1 MIGATGSGRQ
11 GSGGQAEL
19 RAEEL
24 ASRFPPLLVEAER
37 VAQSVAQGTHGR
49 RRAGS
54 GDAFWQYRRAQPGDG
69 AGAIDWRRSARSDHL
84 YVRETEWAASQT
96 VWLWLDGSPSMHWR
110 SDTGLPTKHSRA
122 RLLILALAALA
133 LKGGER
139 VAPLAGTAP
148 PCWGNGALSRLAD
161 ALERA
166 ADAPPAPPDRL
177 PRHATLVLAGDFL
190 DPLPQIQARM
200 EALAGLGAGGHLL
213 QVLDPAEETLPYAGR
228 LRFQGLEGEGE
239 LETGRAE
246 DLRDDYR
253 RRLTAQ
259 RDGLAAMARGLG
271 WSFATHRTDRPAAAC
286 LLALAQKVG
295 GQAP

>member
-37 VAQSVAQGTHGR
+37 IAQSVAQGVHGR

-110 SDTGLPTKHSRA
+110 SDTGLPTKHSREQEGC
-122 RLLILALAALA
+122 AAH
-133 LKGGER
+133 R
-139 VAPLAGTAP
+139 
-148 PCWGNGALSRLAD
+148 
-161 ALERA
+161 
-166 ADAPPAPPDRL
+166 
-177 PRHATLVLAGDFL
+177 
-190 DPLPQIQARM
+190 
-200 EALAGLGAGGHLL
+200 
-213 QVLDPAEETLPYAGR
+213 
-228 LRFQGLEGEGE
+228 
-239 LETGRAE
+239 
-246 DLRDDYR
+246 
-253 RRLTAQ
+253 
-259 RDGLAAMARGLG
+259 RGLN
-271 WSFATHRTDRPAAAC
+271 RPSS
-286 LLALAQKVG
+286 
-295 GQAP
+295 APG

>member
-1 MIGATGSGRQ
+1 MTGESRRQ
-11 GSGGQAEL
+11 ASAVEF

-24 ASRFPPLLVEAER
+24 ASRLPPLLVEAER
-37 VAQSVAQGTHGR
+37 VAQSVAQGVHGR

-54 GDAFWQYRRAQPGDG
+54 GDAFWQYRRAGPGDE

-96 VWLWLDGSPSMHWR
+96 VWLWLDSSPSMHWR
-110 SDTGLPTKHSRA
+110 SDTQLPTKHSRA
-122 RLLILALAALA
+122 RLLILALASLL

-139 VAPLAGTAP
+139 VAALAGGA
-148 PCWGNGALSRLAD
+148 PCWGNGALARLAD
-161 ALERA
+161 SLERA
-166 ADAPPAPPDRL
+166 AQTPPVPPERL

-190 DPLPQIQARM
+190 DPLPEIHSRLT
-200 EALAGLGAGGHLL
+200 ALAQSGAGGHLL

-228 LRFQGLEGEGE
+228 LRFQGLEGEGD

-246 DLRDDYR
+246 DLRQDYV
-253 RRLTAQ
+253 RRLAAH
-259 RDGLAAMARGLG
+259 RDGLAAMARALG
-271 WSFATHRTDRPAAAC
+271 WSFATHRTDSAPAPC

-295 GQAP
+295 GLAP

>member
-1 MIGATGSGRQ
+1 MSGETRT
-11 GSGGQAEL
+11 QAGNDRSVEF

-37 VAQSVAQGTHGR
+37 VAQSVAQGVHGR

-69 AGAIDWRRSARSDHL
+69 AGSIDWRRSARSDHL

-96 VWLWLDGSPSMHWR
+96 VWLWLDSSRSMHWR
-110 SDTGLPTKHSRA
+110 SDTALPTKHDRA
-122 RLLILALAALA
+122 RLLVLALAALL

-139 VAPLAGTAP
+139 VASLTGETA
-148 PCWGNGALSRLAD
+148 PCWGSGALGRLAL

-166 ADAPPAPPDRL
+166 ADASLSPPARL

-190 DPLPQIQARM
+190 DSMDGIAARI
-200 EALAGLGAGGHLL
+200 EALARLGTSGHLL
-213 QVLDPAEETLPYAGR
+213 QVLDPAEESLPYAGR
-228 LRFQGLEGEGE
+228 LRFLGLEGEGE

-246 DLRDDYR
+246 DLRQAYLERLAAR
-253 RRLTAQ
+253 RDELTA
-259 RDGLAAMARGLG
+259 LARRLG
-271 WSFATHRTDRPAAAC
+271 WSFATHRTDRPPAPC
-286 LLALAQKVG
+286 LLALAQTVG
-295 GQAP
+295 GLR